1 MGRYIAQRLLQ
12 GVVTIWL
19 VTLGIF
25 GLLRLAGDP
34 VSFMLPPD
42 ASRED
47 RERLTALYGFNDPLW
62 QQYLVFNRNLLNG
75 RFGPSLRW
83 DSRDGMEVFLARLP
97 ATLQLTGAAMSFSL
111 ILGVVLGAVSATHPD
126 SLFDR
131 VGKVLAIVGQSM
143 PVFWVGILLILLF
156 TVYLGWLP
164 SAGGLDR
171 LGLKGLILPAV
182 TLGWL
187 FVAAH
192 MRIVRSSM
200 LDVLDSDYIKM
211 VRAKGMPKRLVIW
224 RHALK
229 NAAIPDLYAVCRELC
244 PTAVGRRGDR
254 DHLCLA
260 GYWPAAGGFDFCA
273 GLSSGPDRGVFCL
286 VVYCGD
292 QHYRRCRL
300 CLARPTDPNCRRSQR
315 SAAMAQSTIPH
326 AGTVAAPSRGA
337 AWWVTALARTA
348 G

>member
-1 MGRYIAQRLLQ
+1 MGRYIARRLLQ

-25 GLLRLAGDP
+25 GLLRLTGDP

-42 ASRED
+42 ATKED
-47 RERLTALYGFNDPLW
+47 RERLIALYGFNDPLW
-62 QQYLVFNRNLLNG
+62 QQYLQFNKDMLNG
-75 RFGPSLRW
+75 RFGPSMRW
-83 DSRDGMEVFLARLP
+83 DSRDGLEVFLSRLP
-97 ATLQLTGAAMSFSL
+97 ATLQLTGAAMSLSL
-111 ILGVVLGAVSATHPD
+111 VLGVVLGAASATRPD

-131 VGKVLAIVGQSM
+131 VGKMLAIVGQSM

-211 VRAKGMPKRLVIW
+211 VQAKGMPRRIVIW

-229 NAAIPDLYAVCRELC
+229 NASIPIFTLFAVNFAQLLSGAVVTETIFAWPGIGRLLVDSIFVRDYPVAQTVVFFASSFIVVINITVDIAYAWLDPRVRI
-244 PTAVGRRGDR
+244 
-254 DHLCLA
+254 
-260 GYWPAAGGFDFCA
+260 
-273 GLSSGPDRGVFCL
+273 SG
-286 VVYCGD
+286 
-292 QHYRRCRL
+292 
-300 CLARPTDPNCRRSQR
+300 
-315 SAAMAQSTIPH
+315 
-326 AGTVAAPSRGA
+326 
-337 AWWVTALARTA
+337 
-348 G
+348 